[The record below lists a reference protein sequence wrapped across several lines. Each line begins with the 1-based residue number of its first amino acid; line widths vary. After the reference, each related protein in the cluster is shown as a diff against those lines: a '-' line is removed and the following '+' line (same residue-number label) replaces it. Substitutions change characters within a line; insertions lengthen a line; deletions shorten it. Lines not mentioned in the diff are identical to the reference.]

1 MKRINKV
8 AVLGSGVM
16 GSRIA
21 AHFANAG
28 VPSYLLDIV
37 PPDADAP
44 ARNKIAA
51 AGLDAAKKSK
61 PAAFFEPSLAR
72 LITIGNFEDDLP
84 KLAEVDWIIEAVVE
98 NLDLKRALLQ
108 KVDAV
113 RKPGTIITT
122 NTSGLPV
129 AKIAEGFP
137 DDFRRSWF
145 GTHFFNPPRYM
156 RLLEL
161 IPTPDTDRALLDT
174 IAHFSDVR
182 LGKGIVLAKDTPNFI
197 ANRIGTFSVL
207 NVMRLMQEM
216 NFSIEDV
223 DALTGTPLGWPKSA
237 TFRTID
243 LVGLDILG
251 HVVRNMTKDVGRTLL
266 SANADDAAEVAR
278 LREGLHGRG
287 WEAVD
292 LRHFPINRDL
302 LKKVPV
308 DVIFRY
314 NFIPLE
320 EFPDGRLAIAVADP
334 SQILMLDEI
343 SLLLG
348 GRRIVPK
355 VSTLKQIHAV
365 LLNLDPSNKGLDE
378 RSDLTLPDFYKQMLE
393 RKWLGD
399 KTKGGFYKKT
409 KGPDGSED
417 RLGLDWKTLEYRP
430 RQKPKFPALD
440 MAKNV
445 DDTGARVRM
454 LLGLDG
460 GSSKPDPAG
469 TFLWQAL
476 SDLWTYSANR
486 IPEIAD
492 TVVEIDRAMRLGFNW
507 ELGPFELWDAAGV
520 EATVARQKKEGEP
533 VAANAEKLLA
543 AGKKSWYAD
552 DANTPS
558 GRSYFDLTT
567 DDRRPMTVPRGVWS
581 VQVAKKSKRVVKK
594 NSGAS
599 LIDLGDGVAC
609 IEFHSKMNSL
619 GSDIISLVTQSLKP
633 GGAGDAFDAFVITN
647 DATNFSVGAN
657 LMLLLMSIQE
667 QEWDEVDL
675 AIRAFQGMT
684 QAVKFSPK
692 PVVVAPFGLT
702 LGGGTEMSLHA
713 AARQP
718 HAELYTG
725 LVEVGVGL
733 LPGGGGCK
741 EMLLRAV
748 DSAISIRGASS
759 KDNPDSVELLEAMKR
774 IFETIATAKVAT
786 SAEEARTLGFV
797 SNSDRITMNRERVLS
812 DAKARA
818 LELARAGYEPPAPR
832 TAIPAPGENILAAL
846 KMGVYLMRQGD
857 FISDHEVK
865 IGNHIANVICG
876 GNLTPG
882 TPVSEQYIL
891 DLEREGFKS
900 LCGEKKTQERIQFTL
915 KTGKTLRN

>member
-1 MKRINKV
+1 MKRIHKV
-8 AVLGSGVM
+8 AILGAGTM
-16 GSRIA
+16 GARIA

-37 PPDADAP
+37 PADADGP

-61 PAAFFEPSLAR
+61 PAAFMEPSLAR
-72 LITIGNFEDDLP
+72 LVTVGNFEDDLK
-84 KLAEVDWIIEAVVE
+84 KLADVDWIIEAVVE
-98 NLDLKRALLQ
+98 NLDLKRALLK
-108 KVDAV
+108 KVEAI

-129 AKIAEGFP
+129 GKIAEGFS

-161 IPTPDTDRALLDT
+161 IPTPEADRALID
-174 IAHFSDVR
+174 AVSHFCDVH
-182 LGKGIVLAKDTPNFI
+182 LGKGVVIAKDTPNFI
-197 ANRIGTFSVL
+197 GNRIGTFSVL

-216 NFSIEDV
+216 DLTIEDV
-223 DALTGTPLGWPKSA
+223 DALTGQAVGWPRSA

-251 HVVRNMTKDVGRTLL
+251 HVVGNMTTNV
-266 SANADDAAEVAR
+266 
-278 LREGLHGRG
+278 H
-287 WEAVD
+287 
-292 LRHFPINRDL
+292 
-302 LKKVPV
+302 
-308 DVIFRY
+308 
-314 NFIPLE
+314 
-320 EFPDGRLAIAVADP
+320 
-334 SQILMLDEI
+334 
-343 SLLLG
+343 
-348 GRRIVPK
+348 
-355 VSTLKQIHAV
+355 
-365 LLNLDPSNKGLDE
+365 DE
-378 RSDLTLPDFYKQMLE
+378 RSDLRLPDFFKQMLD

-399 KTKGGFYKKT
+399 KTKGGFYKKA
-409 KGPDGSED
+409 KGGEGQEEE
-417 RLGLDWKTLEYRP
+417 RLALDWKTLEYHP

-440 MAKNV
+440 MAKNI
-445 DDTGARVRM
+445 DDTGTRLRT

-460 GSSKPDPAG
+460 AG
-469 TFLWQAL
+469 PQKGDKAGAFLWAAL

-486 IPEIAD
+486 VPEISD
-492 TVVEIDRAMRLGFNW
+492 SIVEIDRAMRLGFNW

-520 EATVARQKKEGEP
+520 EATVARMKKEGKP

-543 AGKKSWYAD
+543 AGQKSWYAD
-552 DANTPS
+552 DLKTAS
-558 GRSYFDLTT
+558 GRKYWQLATGNWQ
-567 DDRRPMTVPRGVWS
+567 PVEVPAGVWS
-581 VQVAKKSKRVVKK
+581 TTVAKKSNGVVKK

-619 GSDIISLVTQSLKP
+619 GSDIVSLITQTLKP
-633 GGAGDAFDAFVITN
+633 NGPGDAFDAFVIAN

-657 LMLLLMSIQE
+657 LMLLLMSVQE
-667 QEWDEVDL
+667 DEWDDVDL
-675 AIRAFQGMT
+675 AIRQFQGMT
-684 QAVKFSPK
+684 QAIKFSPK
-692 PVVVAPFGLT
+692 PVVAAPFGLC
-702 LGGGTEMSLHA
+702 LGGGTEISLHA

-718 HAELYTG
+718 HAELYAG

-748 DSAISIRGASS
+748 DSAAASRGKVSGEALTG
-759 KDNPDSVELLEAMKR
+759 SVEMMEALKKA
-774 IFETIATAKVAT
+774 FETIATAKVAT
-786 SAEEARTLGFV
+786 SAHEARSLGFV
-797 SNSDRITMNRERVLS
+797 SDADRITMNRERVLS
-812 DAKARA
+812 DAKSRA
-818 LELARAGYEPPAPR
+818 LELARAGYEPPVPR
-832 TAIPAPGENILAAL
+832 TDIPAPGESLLAAL
-846 KMGVYLMRQGD
+846 KMGVHLMRQGD
-857 FISDHEVK
+857 YITDYEVK
-865 IGNHIANVICG
+865 LGTKIAEVLCG
-876 GNLTPG
+876 GNVTPG